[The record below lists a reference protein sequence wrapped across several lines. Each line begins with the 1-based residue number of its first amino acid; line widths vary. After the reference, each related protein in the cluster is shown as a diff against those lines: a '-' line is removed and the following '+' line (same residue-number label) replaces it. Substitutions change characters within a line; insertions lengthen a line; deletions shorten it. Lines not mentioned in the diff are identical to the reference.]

1 MTETETRRLTELAAN
16 LTAQTGELAALLRMP
31 ADEDTRGDLPLL
43 DEREYTEC
51 VHRAVSN
58 VAWQLL
64 QVDGLIDRLT
74 GRIVD
79 ANRRATD
86 TLLKIVP
93 RQSR

>member
-1 MTETETRRLTELAAN
+1 MTETETRRLTELART
-16 LTAQTGELAALLRMP
+16 LTDKASELAALLRMP

-43 DEREYTEC
+43 DEREYAEC
-51 VHRAVSN
+51 VHRAVST
-58 VAWQLL
+58 VAWELV
-64 QVDGLIDRLT
+64 QVDALIDRLN

-86 TLLKIVP
+86 TLPTVVS